1 MAFKMSPVGKKKC
14 SYSPM
19 QKKGLINSSPVHMD
33 GNAVSS
39 SGGEE
44 VKVDRPSKQVGGNVN
59 YMIRAGYQPKG
70 EYVNNERGI
79 RIVKYVNKKGVAQY
93 HQFNNNADSD
103 NKLHREIDQE
113 TFRKKAFTRGQGFVN
128 IKDLEE
134 IDSSGAGNQAMTDQ
148 VTKGKMAGNFE
159 AKS

>member
-1 MAFKMSPVGKKKC
+1 MSPVGKKKC

-33 GNAVSS
+33 GNTVSS
-39 SGGEE
+39 SGGKS
-44 VKVDRPSKQVGGNVN
+44 VKVDRPAEQVGGNVN
-59 YMIRAGYQPKG
+59 YMVRRGFQPRG
-70 EYVNNERGI
+70 EYINNDRGI

-93 HQFNNNADSD
+93 HQFNNNRDSD
-103 NKLHREIDQE
+103 NKLHRVIDAD
-113 TFRKKAFTRGQGFVN
+113 TFRKMAFTKNQGFVN
-128 IKDLEE
+128 RKELDE
-134 IDSSGAGNQAMTDQ
+134 IDSSGAANQSMTDQ

>member
-1 MAFKMSPVGKKKC
+1 MSPVGKKKC

-39 SGGEE
+39 SGGTD
-44 VKVDRPSKQVGGNVN
+44 VKVDRSSKQVGGNVN
-59 YMIRAGYQPKG
+59 YMIRAGYQPRG
-70 EYVNNERGI
+70 EYINNKKGVRV
-79 RIVKYVNKKGVAQY
+79 VKYVNKKGDSQY

-103 NKLHREIDQE
+103 NKLHRVIDAE
-113 TFRKKAFTRGQGFVN
+113 TFRRKAFTRSEGFVN
-128 IKDLEE
+128 RKELDE
-134 IDSSGAGNQAMTDQ
+134 IDSSGAANQAMTDQ

-159 AKS
+159 TKS